1 MALTNVPQNKS
12 EGTMRKFLM
21 LAVMLAAPAMA
32 PLYAQVPAGA
42 KLGETG
48 APGPNKAAEE
58 YSRPRQV
65 ISPIIHADR
74 SVTLK
79 VNAPLATE
87 VRVTGH
93 IIGPNAH
100 WLSAPRKSI
109 PMTRGADGLWSV
121 KLGPLAPDI
130 YDYGFLIDGYP
141 ASDIANRL
149 NHVEVPADKP
159 TYYDA
164 QDVPHGDV
172 RMVVY
177 NSRATNSVRYLR
189 VYTPPGYDG
198 STARYPVVY
207 LQHGGNCCE
216 YAWMEQARA
225 NLILDNLIA
234 EKKAR
239 PMILVMALGA
249 RSGPSE
255 GLGPMPSQM
264 EGAKGLGKGQ
274 TNYDPGNLFEVD
286 LLTGIIPFIDGK
298 FRTIPDADH
307 RALSGLS
314 QGGIQTVTIGLRHT
328 EIFHWLAPM
337 SAGAES
343 AGDDQFM
350 DISKDIFA
358 NVEPL
363 KKNLKLLH
371 FVVGQEDVLY
381 EADKRLADRL
391 ASLGVKLTFTPVPG
405 MHEYKVWRRGLH
417 EVAQELF
424 R

>member
-1 MALTNVPQNKS
+1 MKTTPYL
-12 EGTMRKFLM
+12 
-21 LAVMLAAPAMA
+21 LAAMTLVLPA
-32 PLYAQVPAGA
+32 LAQVPPGA
-42 KLGETG
+42 KLSETG
-48 APGPNKAAEE
+48 APGPNTAPVE

-65 ISPIIHADR
+65 ISPTIHPDH

-79 VNAPLATE
+79 VNAPDAKD

-93 IIGPNAH
+93 IIGMNAH

-109 PMTRGADGLWSV
+109 PMTRGADGIWSV
-121 KLGPLAPDI
+121 TLGPLAPDI
-130 YDYGFLIDGYP
+130 YDYGFLVDGYP

-149 NHVEVPADKP
+149 NIVEVPGDKP
-159 TYYDA
+159 MYYDA

-172 RMVVY
+172 RLVVY
-177 NSRATNSVRYLR
+177 NSKATNSVRYLR
-189 VYTPPGYDG
+189 VYTPPGYDE
-198 STARYPVVY
+198 SKQRYPVLY

-216 YAWMEQARA
+216 YNWMELARA

-234 EKKAR
+234 EHKAR
-239 PMILVMALGA
+239 AMIIVMALGA

-255 GLGPMPSQM
+255 GLGPFPAQM
-264 EGAKGLGKGQ
+264 EGARGPGKGQ
-274 TNYDPGNLFEVD
+274 SNYDPGNLFEVD
-286 LLTGIIPFIDGK
+286 LLNGIIPFIDHR
-298 FRTIPDADH
+298 FRTIADADH

-328 EIFHWLAPM
+328 EAFHWLAPM

-350 DISKDIFA
+350 DISKDVFA
-358 NVEPL
+358 NPQPL
-363 KKNLKLLH
+363 IKNLRLLH

-381 EADKRLADRL
+381 EADKRLADKL
-391 ASLGVKLTFTPVPG
+391 SSLGVKLSFSPVPG

-417 EVAQELF
+417 EVAPELF
-424 R
+424 RGVN

>member
-1 MALTNVPQNKS
+1 MTLRLHTGALALALMAA
-12 EGTMRKFLM
+12 
-21 LAVMLAAPAMA
+21 AVPAMA
-32 PLYAQVPAGA
+32 QVPPGA
-42 KLGETG
+42 DLGKTG
-48 APGPNKAAEE
+48 APGPNTAAEE

-74 SVTLK
+74 RVTLK
-79 VNAPLATE
+79 VNAPLAQE

-93 IIGPNAH
+93 IIGMNAH

-109 PMTRGADGLWSV
+109 PMTKGADGIWSV
-121 KLGPLAPDI
+121 TLGPLAPDI

-141 ASDIANRL
+141 ASDIGNRL
-149 NHVEVPADKP
+149 NIVEVPGDRPA
-159 TYYDA
+159 YYDV

-172 RMVVY
+172 RLVVY
-177 NSRATNSVRYLR
+177 HSKATDSWRYLR
-189 VYTPPGYDG
+189 VYTPPGYDSG
-198 STARYPVVY
+198 KARYPVLY

-225 NLILDNLIA
+225 TMILDNMIA
-234 EKKAR
+234 AGRAK
-239 PMILVMALGA
+239 PMIVVMALGA
-249 RSGPSE
+249 RSGNSE
-255 GLGPMPSQM
+255 GLGPIQSQM
-264 EGAKGLGKGQ
+264 ENAPRLGKGQ
-274 TNYDPGNLFEVD
+274 SNYDPGNLFEVD

-298 FRTIPDADH
+298 FRTVADADH

-328 EIFHWLAPM
+328 ETFHYLAPM

-358 NVEPL
+358 NPAPL
-363 KKNLKLLH
+363 KANLKLLH
-371 FVVGQEDVLY
+371 FVVGNEDVLH

-391 ASLGVKLTFTPVPG
+391 TALGVKLTFTGVPG
-405 MHEYKVWRRGLH
+405 MHEYKVWRRGLW
-417 EVAQELF
+417 EVGPELF

>member
-1 MALTNVPQNKS
+1 
-12 EGTMRKFLM
+12 MRKIM
-21 LAVMLAAPAMA
+21 LLAAAVMLTGPAM
-32 PLYAQVPAGA
+32 AQVPAGA
-42 KLGETG
+42 KLSETG
-48 APGPNKAAEE
+48 NPGPNKAAEE

-65 ISPIIHADR
+65 ISPVIHADR

-79 VNAPLATE
+79 VNAPTANE

-109 PMTRGADGLWSV
+109 AMAKGADGIWTV
-121 KLGPLAPDI
+121 TLGPLAPDI

-141 ASDIANRL
+141 AGDIANRL
-149 NHVEVPADKP
+149 NYVEVPADKP
-159 TYYDA
+159 AYYDV
-164 QDVPHGDV
+164 QNVRHGDIRLV
-172 RMVVY
+172 IY

-189 VYTPPGYDG
+189 VYTPPGYDEG
-198 STARYPVVY
+198 KARYPVLY

-234 EKKAR
+234 EHKAV
-239 PMILVMALGA
+239 PMIIVMALGA

-255 GLGPMPSQM
+255 GLGPLPSQM
-264 EGAKGLGKGQ
+264 EGETGPGKGQ
-274 TNYDPGNLFEVD
+274 TNYDPGNLFEID
-286 LLTGIIPFIDGK
+286 LLTGIIPFIDHK
-298 FRTIPDADH
+298 FRTIADADH

-328 EIFHWLAPM
+328 EAFHWLAPM

-350 DISKDIFA
+350 DISKDVFA

-371 FVVGQEDVLY
+371 FVVGDQDVLY
-381 EADKRLADRL
+381 EADKRLADKLR
-391 ASLGVKLTFTPVPG
+391 SLGITLTFTPVPG

-424 R
+424 QACCGTRSK

>member
-1 MALTNVPQNKS
+1 
-12 EGTMRKFLM
+12 MRKIM
-21 LAVMLAAPAMA
+21 MLAACLLATPA
-32 PLYAQVPAGA
+32 LAQVPLGA

-48 APGPNKAAEE
+48 KPGPNVAPEE

-65 ISPIIHADR
+65 ISPVIHADR

-79 VNAPLATE
+79 VNAPTASE

-109 PMTRGADGLWSV
+109 PMTRGADGIWSV
-121 KLGPLAPDI
+121 TLGPLAPDI
-130 YDYGFLIDGYP
+130 YDYGFLVDGYP

-149 NHVEVPADKP
+149 NYVEVPGDKP
-159 TYYDA
+159 AYYDA

-172 RMVVY
+172 RLVVY
-177 NSRATNSVRYLR
+177 NSTATNSVRYLR

-198 STARYPVVY
+198 GTARYPVLY

-234 EKKAR
+234 QKKAR
-239 PMILVMALGA
+239 PMIVVMALGA
-249 RSGPSE
+249 RSGNSE
-255 GLGPMPSQM
+255 GLGPMASQM
-264 EGAKGLGKGQ
+264 EGAKGPGKGQ
-274 TNYDPGNLFEVD
+274 TNYDPGNLFEID
-286 LLTGIIPFIDGK
+286 LLTGVIPFIDER
-298 FRTIPDADH
+298 FRTIADADH

-328 EIFHWLAPM
+328 ETFHWLAPM

-350 DISKDIFA
+350 EISKDVFA

-371 FVVGQEDVLY
+371 FVVGEQDVLH

-391 ASLGVKLTFTPVPG
+391 SSLGVRLTFTPLPG
-405 MHEYKVWRRGLH
+405 MHEYKVWRRGLW
-417 EVAQELF
+417 EVGPELF
-424 R
+424 RGVN

>member
-1 MALTNVPQNKS
+1 
-12 EGTMRKFLM
+12 MRKIM
-21 LAVMLAAPAMA
+21 MLAACLLATPA
-32 PLYAQVPAGA
+32 LAQVPLGA

-48 APGPNKAAEE
+48 KPGPNVAPEE

-65 ISPIIHADR
+65 ISPVIHADR

-79 VNAPLATE
+79 VNAPTASE

-109 PMTRGADGLWSV
+109 PMTRGADGIWSV
-121 KLGPLAPDI
+121 TLGPLAPDI
-130 YDYGFLIDGYP
+130 YDYGFLVDGYP

-149 NHVEVPADKP
+149 NYVEVPDDKP
-159 TYYDA
+159 AYYDA

-172 RMVVY
+172 RLVVY
-177 NSRATNSVRYLR
+177 NSTATNSVRYLR

-198 STARYPVVY
+198 GTARYPVLY

-234 EKKAR
+234 QKKAR
-239 PMILVMALGA
+239 PMIVVMALGA
-249 RSGPSE
+249 RSGNSE
-255 GLGPMPSQM
+255 GLGPMASQM
-264 EGAKGLGKGQ
+264 EGAKGPGKGQ
-274 TNYDPGNLFEVD
+274 TNYDPGNLFEID
-286 LLTGIIPFIDGK
+286 LLTGVIPFIDER
-298 FRTIPDADH
+298 FRTIADADH

-328 EIFHWLAPM
+328 ETFHWLAPM

-350 DISKDIFA
+350 EISKDVFA

-371 FVVGQEDVLY
+371 FVVGEQDVLH

-391 ASLGVKLTFTPVPG
+391 SSLGVRLTFTPLPG
-405 MHEYKVWRRGLH
+405 MHEYKVWRRGLW
-417 EVAQELF
+417 EVGPELF
-424 R
+424 RGVN

>member
-1 MALTNVPQNKS
+1 MKIMLYLLGAFALV
-12 EGTMRKFLM
+12 L
-21 LAVMLAAPAMA
+21 PA
-32 PLYAQVPAGA
+32 LAQVAPGA
-42 KLGETG
+42 KLSETG
-48 APGPNKAAEE
+48 APGPNTAAVE

-65 ISPIIHADR
+65 ISPIIHPDHT
-74 SVTLK
+74 VTLK
-79 VNAPLATE
+79 VNAPDASE

-93 IIGPNAH
+93 IIGINAH
-100 WLSAPRKSI
+100 WLSKPRKSI
-109 PMTRGADGLWSV
+109 PMTKGADGIWSV
-121 KLGPLAPDI
+121 TLGPLAPDI
-130 YDYGFLIDGYP
+130 YDYGFLVDGYP

-149 NHVEVPADKP
+149 NIVEVPGDKP
-159 TYYDA
+159 MYYDA

-172 RMVVY
+172 RLVIY
-177 NSRATNSVRYLR
+177 NSKSTNSVRYLR
-189 VYTPPGYDG
+189 VYTPPGYDAG
-198 STARYPVVY
+198 KERYPVLY

-216 YAWMEQARA
+216 YNWMELARA

-239 PMILVMALGA
+239 PMIIVMALGA

-255 GLGPMPSQM
+255 GLGPLPAQM
-264 EGAKGLGKGQ
+264 EGAKGPGKGQ
-274 TNYDPGNLFEVD
+274 SNYDPGNLFEVD
-286 LLTGIIPFIDGK
+286 LLTGMIPFIDHK
-298 FRTIPDADH
+298 FRTIADADH

-328 EIFHWLAPM
+328 EAFHWLAPM

-358 NVEPL
+358 NPEAL

-391 ASLGVKLTFTPVPG
+391 SSLGVKLSFSPVPG

-417 EVAQELF
+417 DVAPELF
-424 R
+424 RGVN

>member
-1 MALTNVPQNKS
+1 
-12 EGTMRKFLM
+12 MRKIVTLAV
-21 LAVMLAAPAMA
+21 AVMLAGPAM
-32 PLYAQVPAGA
+32 AQVPAGA
-42 KLGETG
+42 KLSETG
-48 APGPNKAAEE
+48 KPGPNTAAEE

-65 ISPIIHADR
+65 ISPVIHADR

-79 VNAPLATE
+79 VNAPIANE

-109 PMTRGADGLWSV
+109 AMDKGADGIWTV
-121 KLGPLAPDI
+121 TLGPLAPDI

-149 NHVEVPADKP
+149 NYVEVPADKP
-159 TYYDA
+159 TYYDV

-172 RMVVY
+172 RILIY

-189 VYTPPGYDG
+189 VYTPPGYDE
-198 STARYPVVY
+198 SKTRYPVLY

-234 EKKAR
+234 EHKAM

-255 GLGPMPSQM
+255 GLGPLPSQM
-264 EGAKGLGKGQ
+264 EDAKGPGKGQ
-274 TNYDPGNLFEVD
+274 TNYDPGNLFEID
-286 LLTGIIPFIDGK
+286 LLSGIIPLIDHR
-298 FRTIPDADH
+298 FRTIANADH

-314 QGGIQTVTIGLRHT
+314 QGGIQTVTIGLRHSET
-328 EIFHWLAPM
+328 FHWLAPM

-350 DISKDIFA
+350 TVSKDVFA
-358 NVEPL
+358 DPAPL

-391 ASLGVKLTFTPVPG
+391 SVLGVKLTFTAVPG
-405 MHEYKVWRRGLH
+405 MHEYKVWRRGLY
-417 EVAQELF
+417 EIAPELF
-424 R
+424 RGVD

>member
-1 MALTNVPQNKS
+1 MKSALYLL
-12 EGTMRKFLM
+12 GACALI
-21 LAVMLAAPAMA
+21 LPA
-32 PLYAQVPAGA
+32 LAQVPPGA
-42 KLGETG
+42 KLSETG
-48 APGPNKAAEE
+48 APGPNTAPVE

-65 ISPIIHADR
+65 ISPIIHPDH

-79 VNAPLATE
+79 VNAPDASE

-93 IIGPNAH
+93 IIGMNAH
-100 WLSAPRKSI
+100 WLSNPRKSI
-109 PMTRGADGLWSV
+109 PMTKDAKGIWSV
-121 KLGPLAPDI
+121 TLGPLAPDI
-130 YDYGFLIDGYP
+130 YDYGFLVDGYP

-149 NHVEVPADKP
+149 NIVEVPGDRP
-159 TYYDA
+159 MYYDA

-172 RMVVY
+172 RLVVY
-177 NSRATNSVRYLR
+177 NSKATNSVRYLR
-189 VYTPPGYDG
+189 VYTPPGYDD
-198 STARYPVVY
+198 SKQRYPVLY

-216 YAWMEQARA
+216 YNWMELARA

-239 PMILVMALGA
+239 PMIIVMALGA

-255 GLGPMPSQM
+255 GLGPFPAQL
-264 EGAKGLGKGQ
+264 EGAKGPGKGQ
-274 TNYDPGNLFEVD
+274 SNYDPGNLFEID
-286 LLTGIIPFIDGK
+286 LLAGIIPFIDHK
-298 FRTIPDADH
+298 FRTVADADH

-328 EIFHWLAPM
+328 ETFHWLAPM

-350 DISKDIFA
+350 DISKDVFA
-358 NVEPL
+358 NPEPL
-363 KKNLKLLH
+363 KTKLRLLH

-391 ASLGVKLTFTPVPG
+391 SSLGVKLSFSPVPG

-417 EVAQELF
+417 DVAPELF
-424 R
+424 QGVN

>member
-1 MALTNVPQNKS
+1 MKTNIARA
-12 EGTMRKFLM
+12 GI
-21 LAVMLAAPAMA
+21 LAALLAGSA
-32 PLYAQVPAGA
+32 VAQVPAGA
-42 KLGETG
+42 NLGATG
-48 APGPNKAAEE
+48 APGPNIAPEE

-74 SVTLK
+74 RVTLK
-79 VNAPLATE
+79 LNAPGAKD
-87 VRVTGH
+87 VRATGH

-100 WLSAPRKSI
+100 WLSNPRKSI
-109 PMTRGADGLWSV
+109 PMTRDAQGLWSV
-121 KLGPLAPDI
+121 TLGPLAPDI
-130 YDYGFLIDGYP
+130 YDYGYLVDGVA
-141 ASDIANRL
+141 ASDPGNRANL
-149 NHVEVPADKP
+149 VEVPADKP

-172 RMVVY
+172 RLVVY
-177 NSRATNSVRYLR
+177 NSKATDSVRYLR
-189 VYTPPGYDG
+189 VYTPPGYDDG
-198 STARYPVVY
+198 KQRYPVLY

-225 NLILDNLIA
+225 NIVMDNLIA

-239 PMILVMALGA
+239 PMIIVMALGA

-255 GLGPMPSQM
+255 GLGPFPSQM

-274 TNYDPGNLFEVD
+274 TNYDPGNLFEID
-286 LLTGIIPFIDGK
+286 LLTGIVPFIDHK
-298 FRTIPDADH
+298 FRTIADADH
-307 RALSGLS
+307 RGLSGLS

-328 EIFHWLAPM
+328 ETFHWLAPM

-350 DISKDIFA
+350 DISKDVFA

-363 KKNLKLLH
+363 KKNLRLLH
-371 FVVGQEDVLY
+371 FVVGNQDVLH

-391 ASLGVKLTFTPVPG
+391 TSLGVKLTFEGVPG

-417 EVAQELF
+417 DVAPLLF
-424 R
+424 RGVK

>member
-1 MALTNVPQNKS
+1 MKITICLLGAFALV
-12 EGTMRKFLM
+12 L
-21 LAVMLAAPAMA
+21 PA
-32 PLYAQVPAGA
+32 LAQVAPGA
-42 KLGETG
+42 KLSETG
-48 APGPNKAAEE
+48 APGPNTAALE

-65 ISPIIHADR
+65 ISPIIHPDHT
-74 SVTLK
+74 VTLK
-79 VNAPLATE
+79 VNAPDAGE

-93 IIGPNAH
+93 IIGMNAH
-100 WLSAPRKSI
+100 WLSKPRKSI
-109 PMTRGADGLWSV
+109 AMTKGADGIWSV
-121 KLGPLAPDI
+121 TLGPLAPDI
-130 YDYGFLIDGYP
+130 YDYGFLVDGYP

-149 NHVEVPADKP
+149 NIVEVPGDKP
-159 TYYDA
+159 MYYDV

-172 RMVVY
+172 HLVIY
-177 NSRATNSVRYLR
+177 NSKPTNSVRYLR
-189 VYTPPGYDG
+189 VYTPPGYDEG
-198 STARYPVVY
+198 KQRYPVLY

-216 YAWMEQARA
+216 YNWMELARA

-239 PMILVMALGA
+239 PMIIVMALGA

-255 GLGPMPSQM
+255 GLGPFPAQM
-264 EGAKGLGKGQ
+264 EGAKGPGKGQ
-274 TNYDPGNLFEVD
+274 SNYDPGNLFEVD
-286 LLTGIIPFIDGK
+286 LLTGMIPFIDHK
-298 FRTIPDADH
+298 FRTVADADH

-328 EIFHWLAPM
+328 EAFHWLAPM

-350 DISKDIFA
+350 DISKDVFA
-358 NVEPL
+358 NPLPL

-391 ASLGVKLTFTPVPG
+391 SSLGVKLSFSPVPG

-417 EVAQELF
+417 EVAPELF
-424 R
+424 RNVN